1 MYDQNS
7 IAEFPEWLCPR
18 TNINVWMNVD
28 PREVVGSH
36 STIFSDDYFR
46 LFCLYWYYKLTGISP
61 LFFCLI
67 MFFSIS

>member
-7 IAEFPEWLCPR
+7 IAEFPEWLCPW

-46 LFCLYWYYKLTGISP
+46 LFCLYWYY
-61 LFFCLI
+61 
-67 MFFSIS
+67 